1 MISGIIE
8 WTMSWLK
15 QTHKKTNKKLWVS
28 QLQALHND
36 AVLFLSVCKLFVL
49 ALFLWG
55 AVMPCCSAH
64 IFSTQS
70 PLSIWTHLITILI
83 SATPHFVYPHCLR
96 STLSFSRLT
105 ISEAATFCIYCLV
118 WSLIWHRVALQ
129 AALLHCFQDLRVWK
143 PSEGAGRGFLI
154 TGGSLGIWTN
164 DNGLLSLPCGK
175 KRARELRQ
183 KQICAADSH
192 RPRRVTEHSLFKD
205 FVSLTHN
212 PIRKAK

>member
-36 AVLFLSVCKLFVL
+36 AVLFLSVCKIFVL

-83 SATPHFVYPHCLR
+83 SATPHFVHPHCLR

-129 AALLHCFQDLRVWK
+129 AALLHCFQNLRVWK
-143 PSEGAGRGFLI
+143 SSEGAGRLFNHWRLVGDLNK
-154 TGGSLGIWTN
+154 WQRA
-164 DNGLLSLPCGK
+164 SLPAMREK
-175 KRARELRQ
+175 KGEG
-183 KQICAADSH
+183 
-192 RPRRVTEHSLFKD
+192 VTSETNLCCW
-205 FVSLTHN
+205 L
-212 PIRKAK
+212 P

>member
-1 MISGIIE
+1 MQSSTWILYCEINPNPSRVPLALTSTHPSVCNLGRDKSKMTYLLMISGIIE

-15 QTHKKTNKKLWVS
+15 NHTQKPNKKQWAS

-70 PLSIWTHLITILI
+70 PLSLLTHLITILI

-96 STLSFSRLT
+96 STHSFH
-105 ISEAATFCIYCLV
+105 V
-118 WSLIWHRVALQ
+118 WLFLKLQ
-129 AALLHCFQDLRVWK
+129 RFAFTV
-143 PSEGAGRGFLI
+143 S
-154 TGGSLGIWTN
+154 S
-164 DNGLLSLPCGK
+164 GL
-175 KRARELRQ
+175 
-183 KQICAADSH
+183 
-192 RPRRVTEHSLFKD
+192 
-205 FVSLTHN
+205 
-212 PIRKAK
+212 

>member
-1 MISGIIE
+1 MISGITE

-15 QTHKKTNKKLWVS
+15 QHTQKTNKKQWVS
-28 QLQALHND
+28 QRQALHND

-83 SATPHFVYPHCLR
+83 SATPHFVYPHSLR
-96 STLSFSRLT
+96 SALSFHVWLFLRLQRFAFIVSSGLYFGT
-105 ISEAATFCIYCLV
+105 ELLYG
-118 WSLIWHRVALQ
+118 
-129 AALLHCFQDLRVWK
+129 LHCCTASRTCACENLQWVQ
-143 PSEGAGRGFLI
+143 GGFLI

-175 KRARELRQ
+175 KKGEGVTSETNLCCWLR
-183 KQICAADSH
+183 
-192 RPRRVTEHSLFKD
+192 
-205 FVSLTHN
+205 
-212 PIRKAK
+212 